1 MEREEHTT
9 LYFREGSS
17 DKVYQAHLVQDG
29 AGWSV
34 NFEYGRRGGP
44 LKAGTK
50 TSRPLPRGEAKRVF
64 DGLVREKTAKGYSP
78 GEDGVRFAG
87 TELAGRKTDHQP
99 QLLNPVED
107 PEGYLSDAAFWA
119 QEKFD
124 GQRILIEKRGVTV
137 TGINRRGL
145 ATGLPEPL
153 VNVIGGCPGDFVVD
167 GELVG
172 ATYHAFD
179 ILGDG
184 PYSARL
190 ERLRETLGTHVTTAR
205 TLTEKQ
211 QLLADVKARG
221 GEGIVLKR
229 HDAPYTPGRPASGG
243 SQLKHKF
250 TQSASCIVHGANGG
264 KRSVELGLFE
274 AGAIRMVGN
283 VTIPA
288 NHKVPASGAVVEVR
302 YLYAFPGGSLFQPVY
317 LGPRD
322 DITPEDCL
330 ASQLKMKAPEDE

>member
-1 MEREEHTT
+1 MENEEHNT
-9 LYFREGSS
+9 LYYREGAS
-17 DKVYQAHLVQDG
+17 DKVYQAHLVPDG
-29 AGWSV
+29 AGWIV
-34 NFEYGRRGGP
+34 TFEFGRRGGS

-50 TSRPLPRGEAKRVF
+50 TEKPLPRGEAQRVF
-64 DGLVREKTAKGYSP
+64 DRLVAEKTAKGYSP

-87 TELAGRKTDHQP
+87 TEFAGQKTAHQP
-99 QLLNPVED
+99 QLLNPVDDVEHLMAG
-107 PEGYLSDAAFWA
+107 PAFWA

-124 GQRILIEKRGVTV
+124 GQRILIEKRGSTV

-153 VNVIGGCPGDFVVD
+153 VHAMKCCPGDFVVD

-172 ATYHAFD
+172 TLYHAFD

-184 PYSARL
+184 PYSERLKRL
-190 ERLRETLGTHVTTAR
+190 EATLGTHVATAR
-205 TLTEKQ
+205 TVTEKQ

-250 TQSASCIVHGANGG
+250 TQSASCIVLGAKGDR
-264 KRSVELGLFE
+264 RSVEVGVHD
-274 AGAIRMVGN
+274 AGKIRSVGN
-283 VTIPA
+283 VTIPP
-288 NHKVPASGAVVEVR
+288 NHDIPATGQVVECR

-322 DITPEDCL
+322 DIPAEDCS
-330 ASQLKMKAPEDE
+330 AAQLKMKAPADE